1 MSIMSEAW
9 KSNNP
14 PDSKILPISDLLSD
28 DEILNLRAANGSE
41 IPFKG
46 WVEVK
51 LSLYDPKTK
60 TSGSDEILVPLL
72 VSKDIAQRPIIGFN
86 AIEEIMRDREDQV
99 QPSDRLTLL
108 RNSLRLGTGKAEALL
123 NLIQGTTNEDDA
135 YTVKTGRTSVV
146 ISGGETKCISCSV
159 KTDLRANTEVLFD
172 PVENLSL
179 DEKLKIT
186 SWSIYPAPQE

>member
-1 MSIMSEAW
+1 M
-9 KSNNP
+9 
-14 PDSKILPISDLLSD
+14 
-28 DEILNLRAANGSE
+28 
-41 IPFKG
+41 
-46 WVEVK
+46 K

-60 TSGSDEILVPLL
+60 TSGSDEILVPVL
-72 VSKDIAQRPIIGFN
+72 VSKDIVQRPIIGFN

-135 YTVKTGRTSVV
+135 YTVKTGRTPVV
-146 ISGGETKCISCSV
+146 VSGGETKCISCSV
-159 KTDLRANTEVLFD
+159 KTNLNANTEVLFD

-179 DEKLKIT
+179 DENLQIT
-186 SWSIYPAPQE
+186 CQLVNLSCSSSENIYVRNTTNHDLTIPARTVIGSMQRITDCFLVYP